1 MFSKIMY
8 VTVFVSDQDKALDF
22 YMNSFGFQKHADYS
36 GPEGRF
42 VTIALKDQGF
52 EVLLWRGSA
61 GVANATPGVGALFIE
76 RGDEGLAREQ
86 IGPSTVLRNVLSLKC
101 RFNRSPVEP
110 SHLAA
115 LSLILFSR
123 VNLLLSATC
132 RSGGSEFRRRVAA
145 RVRSVH
151 QSRAA
156 VGPTCRPRGPR
167 PGSLPSRRLPNA
179 CAAAEQPFS

>member
-22 YMNSFGFQKHADYS
+22 YMNSLGFQKHADYS

-76 RGDEGLAREQ
+76 SDDLRKDFADLRARGVEFLEPEPEEYPFGMRVTAFDPDGNSVA
-86 IGPSTVLRNVLSLKC
+86 LRQ
-101 RFNRSPVEP
+101 
-110 SHLAA
+110 
-115 LSLILFSR
+115 
-123 VNLLLSATC
+123 
-132 RSGGSEFRRRVAA
+132 RRK
-145 RVRSVH
+145 
-151 QSRAA
+151 
-156 VGPTCRPRGPR
+156 
-167 PGSLPSRRLPNA
+167 
-179 CAAAEQPFS
+179 